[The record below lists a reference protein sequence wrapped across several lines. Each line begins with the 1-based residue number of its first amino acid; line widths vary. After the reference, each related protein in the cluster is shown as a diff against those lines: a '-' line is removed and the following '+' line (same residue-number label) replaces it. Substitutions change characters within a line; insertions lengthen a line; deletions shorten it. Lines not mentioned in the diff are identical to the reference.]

1 MYSPRNLLLYVFP
14 ALLVFLMQAC
24 APSANMKKYDALR
37 FPQNNSGTIT
47 SGKIKVTYLGVSTLL
62 LDDGETQILMDG
74 FVSRPK
80 LGKVAF
86 GKIEADTVKIRQTIQ
101 QLNINRLAAI
111 FTAHSHYDHALD
123 APDFARL
130 TGATLY
136 GSLSTLNIGRGRHLP
151 ENQMQLFNPGKE
163 LHLGKFTVT
172 ILASK
177 HTPPFKIMGKSNDDL
192 GQQITKPL
200 QQPAKSEA
208 FTEGGAFDVLIK
220 HGTHSIYIKAS
231 TNFIPGALD
240 TVTTDV
246 LFLGIASLSKQGLAF
261 RDSFYTEN
269 VAKPNPKVLVP
280 IHWDNFF
287 KPLSNHLKALPKLAG
302 NLKEDLN
309 YLIERTGQ
317 DKVALH
323 LMQGYDS
330 VILF

>member
-1 MYSPRNLLLYVFP
+1 MCSLRNLALYIIP
-14 ALLVFLMQAC
+14 ALALFLMQAC
-24 APSANMKKYDALR
+24 APSAHMKKYDALR
-37 FPQNNSGTIT
+37 FPQNNSGTIP
-47 SGKIKVTYLGVSTLL
+47 SGKIKVTYMGVATLL
-62 LDDGETQILMDG
+62 IDDGETQLLTDG

-86 GKIEADTVKIRQTIQ
+86 GKIEVDTAKIRQTIQ

-123 APDFARL
+123 APDFASL

-136 GSLSTLNIGRGRHLP
+136 GSLSTLNIGRGRHLA
-151 ENQMQLFNPGKE
+151 ENQMQLFKPGKE
-163 LHLGKFTVT
+163 LHFGKFTVT
-172 ILASK
+172 ILTSK
-177 HTPPFKIMGKSNDDL
+177 HTPPFKLMGKSNDDL
-192 GQQITKPL
+192 GQEIKSPL
-200 QQPAKSEA
+200 HQPAKAEA
-208 FTEGGAFDVLIK
+208 FTEGGAYDVFIK
-220 HGTHSIYIKAS
+220 HGSHSILVKAS
-231 TNFIPGALD
+231 TNFIPHAFD
-240 TVTTDV
+240 TIQAEVM
-246 LFLGIASLSKQGLAF
+246 FLGIASLSKQGVAF

-269 VAKPNPKVLVP
+269 VLRPHPQLLVP

-309 YLIERTGQ
+309 YLIERTRQ
-317 DKVALH
+317 DNVALH